1 MRPRRVGPEGK
12 SRISTAAFVPL
23 EGFDMSS
30 TSHVRHLGIVFE
42 LDLDA
47 IREAITLYELRED
60 ATIGQFAE
68 AVGISRMTMWRL
80 LGGHRVSL
88 LTLGRVLRA
97 LELDPDA
104 IVRRSDPSK
113 IRGGPS
119 TSELI
124 DGPDTNEVRDDQVK
138 QSRKM
143 ADYFFWSDTSSEIL
157 G

>member
-1 MRPRRVGPEGK
+1 VVAQRRKAEFQ
-12 SRISTAAFVPL
+12 RRRFVPL

-30 TSHVRHLGIVFE
+30 TSHVRHLGLVFE

-60 ATIGQFAE
+60 ATMGQFAE

-80 LGGHRVSL
+80 LGGHRIGL

-104 IVRRSDPSK
+104 IVKRSYPPTSRGAHTLSWLMPDLDTDASDVFYAKSK
-113 IRGGPS
+113 P
-119 TSELI
+119 TL
-124 DGPDTNEVRDDQVK
+124 D
-138 QSRKM
+138 
-143 ADYFFWSDTSSEIL
+143 DYFPWSK
-157 G
+157 